1 MASKKNTALVIGASR
16 GIGFELARQY
26 RAEGWDVIGTARDA
40 AGQAKLEGIG
50 ARTIKLDAT
59 ATDAP
64 AALLKG
70 LEGQLLDVAIFCAGI
85 YGPRT
90 QNLEAAA
97 EAEFDAVM
105 RTNVLA
111 AMRLAPLTA
120 PALAPGKGKLA
131 VISSRM
137 ASMGLRNAPSGW
149 LYRASKAALNSAL
162 KDMSLVL
169 GPQGVTCVT
178 FHPGWVKTD
187 MGGAGADID
196 VATSVKGIRA
206 TLAALKPAQNGS
218 FLNYDGAELPW

>member
-1 MASKKNTALVIGASR
+1 MADAKQAALIIGASR

-26 RAEGWDVIGTARDA
+26 RAQKWDVIGTARDA
-40 AGQAKLEGIG
+40 AGLAKLEGLG
-50 ARTIKLDAT
+50 ARAVKLE
-59 ATDAP
+59 ATDADAP
-64 AALLKG
+64 SALQVA
-70 LEGQLLDVAIFCAGI
+70 LEGASLDVAVFCAGI

-90 QNLEAAA
+90 QNLEAAT

-105 RTNVLA
+105 RTNVFA
-111 AMRLAPLTA
+111 AMKLCPLTA
-120 PALAPGKGKLA
+120 PALARSRGSLA

-137 ASMGLRNAPSGW
+137 ASMGLRSAPSGW

-178 FHPGWVKTD
+178 FHPGWVRTD

-196 VATSVKGIRA
+196 VATSASGIRG
-206 TLAALKPAQNGS
+206 TLASLQPSQNGS
-218 FLNYDGAELPW
+218 FLNYDGETIPW